1 MNNVFQKFILQP
13 WTVILAELWI
23 IAILLSSIFYF
34 KLTLIV
40 IVVLTIWAVS
50 VLLDKFITNNE

>member
-1 MNNVFQKFILQP
+1 MNNMFQKFILQP

-23 IAILLSSIFYF
+23 IAILLSSIIYF
-34 KLTLIV
+34 KLILIV

-50 VLLDKFITNNE
+50 VLLDEFITNNE